1 MMPRRS
7 SPNTPKSSLPRP
19 LVWAL
24 TACLFALALI
34 AVIAVAS
41 LAGFD
46 PQELIDLVH
55 EVSSVVQVGRG

>member
-1 MMPRRS
+1 M
-7 SPNTPKSSLPRP
+7 
-19 LVWAL
+19 VWAL